1 MAGEERLLALRQIM
15 SSILKDLHVAEHD
28 KASLL
33 RGLNNLEF
41 KDIEDGCQYE
51 LAEKIPCE
59 LLLTFNTA
67 DYPLDKESSV
77 KALSPEEYLDACSK
91 LY

>member
-15 SSILKDLHVAEHD
+15 PSILKDLHVAEHD

-59 LLLTFNTA
+59 QLLTFNTS
-67 DYPLDKESSV
+67 DYPADKESGV
-77 KALSPEEYLDACSK
+77 KVLSPEEFLDTCLK
-91 LY
+91 